1 MSDKTGQATTDTS
14 DIFRQDGKH
23 AYAGKAEYGYHSRS
37 YNNKK
42 WGETTWEDAYNAYN
56 DWARAQAAGLGGSRA
71 QAEMNAWQKRMG
83 QLQGVHD
90 SEMRM
95 QEMERAMEE
104 YREMFGEYMSGMNE
118 YLSSMT
124 EAMTYEEPAQE
135 PLKQAQQAQTDARDD
150 ANRRQLL
157 RRGLMSQ
164 YTRYGSQGQQRLGA

>member
-1 MSDKTGQATTDTS
+1 MADRTNNPHYITQPSGAWYGHHGRGVGDT
-14 DIFRQDGKH
+14 
-23 AYAGKAEYGYHSRS
+23 AYG
-37 YNNKK
+37 N
-42 WGETTWEDAYNAYN
+42 TTWDQANSAYN
-56 DWARAQAAGLGGSRA
+56 DWAKWTAAATSDSDRQRGI
-71 QAEMNAWQKRMG
+71 AEQNAWKKRMD
-83 QLQGVHD
+83 QQQGVHD

-104 YREMFGEYMSGMNE
+104 YRAMFGEYMAGMNE